1 MTPIRAIIVG
11 PPRLH
16 NISVSIAV
24 CHSGKSDS
32 VFGNYV
38 M

>member
-16 NISVSIAV
+16 SISASIAA

-32 VFGNYV
+32 FFGNF
-38 M
+38 MM